1 MGVLYIDGHVRAY
14 HGGADLPRAH
24 LARARIAMAAT
35 TDTWMTDDRGDALL
49 VWSSPPGASLTGEL
63 RRAIQEVR
71 ALLGPDARPTIG
83 FDRGGWSPACFAEI
97 AAAGFDILTYRKG
110 PGRPEPTSAFKAYV
124 VKDSFG
130 HEQTYWLADRNVRIS
145 YDKKRRYFAC
155 RQVTRRDP
163 TSGHQTAVVTTWGR
177 QRAAASVATS
187 MFGRWREENL
197 FRFMRPRGLDAMD
210 SYAKAADDADRL
222 VPNPAKAKAK
232 AELAKARSSLAKAAE
247 TEGHV
252 ALEATGAGSGEIR
265 DAYREAAAYLA
276 QMEAAYRDIPAKV
289 RLGDIRPDACRLDD
303 ERKRI
308 HDAIRMA
315 TWNAESALARAL
327 GPHYARAEDE
337 AHSLLAE
344 AFKTSADLE
353 VIGDEL
359 HVRLEPLSSPRR
371 SRAIAA
377 LCAQLSE
384 TETLYPGTKFKLV
397 FAVKGY

>member
-1 MGVLYIDGHVRAY
+1 
-14 HGGADLPRAH
+14 
-24 LARARIAMAAT
+24 LAGPTSWFMPWPAT
-35 TDTWMTDDRGDALL
+35 TRMPTPRRWGFSTSTATYAPITAERTCDALL

-63 RRAIQEVR
+63 RRAIEEVR

-97 AAAGFDILTYRKG
+97 AAAGFDILTYRKA
-110 PGRPEPTSAFKAYV
+110 PFRPEPVRAFEPHV
-124 VKDSFG
+124 VKDAFG
-130 HEQTYWLADRNVRIS
+130 HPQTYWLAERNVRIG
-145 YDKKRRYFAC
+145 YDAGRRYFAC

-163 TSGHQTAVVTTWGR
+163 ASGHQTTVLTTWGPE
-177 QRAAASVATS
+177 RASATVATS

-197 FRFMRPRGLDAMD
+197 FRFLRPRGLDAMD
-210 SYAKAADDADRL
+210 SYAKVADDAERL
-222 VPNPAKAKAK
+222 VANPAKAKAK

-247 TEGHV
+247 TEGRV
-252 ALEATGAGSGEIR
+252 TLEQGAAGSKQVR
-265 DAYREAAAYLA
+265 DAYTEAAAYVA
-276 QMEAAYRDIPAKV
+276 QMEAAYRAIPAKI
-289 RLGDIRPDACRLDD
+289 RLGDIRPAACRLDD

-315 TWNAESALARAL
+315 TWNAESGLARAL

-359 HVRLEPLSSPRR
+359 HVRLDPLSSPRR
-371 SRAIAA
+371 SRAIGA
-377 LCAQLSE
+377 LCAQLSK
-384 TETLYPGTKFKLV
+384 TETLYPDTTLKLV
-397 FAVKGY
+397 FAVKSH